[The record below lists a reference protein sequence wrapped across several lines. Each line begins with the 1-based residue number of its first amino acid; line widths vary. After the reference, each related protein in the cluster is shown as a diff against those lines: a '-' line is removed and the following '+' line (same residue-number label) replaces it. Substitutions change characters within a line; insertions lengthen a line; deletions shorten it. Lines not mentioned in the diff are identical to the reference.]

1 MKKLLYF
8 IISMPLWWLTAC
20 NVHEWPDAPEYVKF
34 HLRLNYET
42 DMTVWNQLYDDIS
55 VTDAG

>member
-1 MKKLLYF
+1 MKKLLYL
-8 IISMPLWWLTAC
+8 IICMPLWWLTAC

-42 DMTVWNQLYDDIS
+42 DMTVWNQL
-55 VTDAG
+55 